1 MNTLLLSRRRGMS
14 RLVAGMIGACTLS
27 LLLDCTAPAR
37 ADTPALDPELQ
48 ALAAQGKLTVRA
60 LRAWGLLPD
69 AHQGLVMALHARS
82 LDLLAADQAQVERWI
97 EDADRGRLSLSPDQL
112 GHLKDLQALMGRITT
127 LSIEASGADSAL
139 AGALDIEQTWT
150 LEDWESLDK
159 APALMPGGAFG
170 ALLFA
175 QDPME
180 AAILARLERPEGF
193 DPPLRLDARATRELL
208 FPPEKDIPD
217 AAAAAAPTPPPGVP
231 TLPEG
236 LIRAEL
242 AQGVN
247 TLGDTYWA
255 GQVIFAM
262 QGMRMLYGVLS
273 EADEAAFSRLWAPL
287 FEHPSET
294 VLAWLQ
300 ALNPLLMEFL
310 AAQQEMAALLE
321 VLDEADFAV
330 ELAMAYG
337 EDEDIDAAMNRVGL
351 LSARIGEVKQHM
363 EQVVA
368 AIDALGSPPDVRQEQ
383 ERARARTRQAVELVK
398 SLAPPTEV
406 HHVPR
411 PGWSA
416 ETACGFAGGCPR
428 HEDFG
433 ELSKV
438 FHYAFEH
445 RLLRW
450 DGSISRD
457 QITAPLMLVFV
468 IHDSVPAETIVQGRW
483 AGWQWI
489 DEWMIPH
496 FISPDAGDWVRT
508 DRMQGRYDDAMT
520 GLTQTTVDG
529 HPALRW
535 PYPWLYRIELV
546 NYLIQP
552 GGDEDPRIL
561 VIQVP
566 NWAAI
571 KNADLN
577 LDLIAR
583 HQSFELD
590 AMMRHLRIGSDE
602 EGHDRPPGFPD
613 IALEYI
619 EFRQQTLEWLAGVV
633 RNSEVVLEEER
644 RVNLRQ
650 LAERVLLENRNRM
663 EILRSGRYRW
673 TPTFLSE
680 RWAEHGYGD
689 SGRYGLRD
697 ARLGQSPE
705 SWLPTAR
712 VVLEPGAPLDLLPQ
726 PIEEVGE
733 FAPCVECRVLMPEA
747 IPGHPLNEQYE
758 HRTVRELV
766 AAGRLRLMPT
776 DHGLPVG
783 NLFGVGDLD
792 VARIDIPAVPE
803 GSPAPADDDPLQAR
817 VRFHE
822 NNIGWLQGDI
832 QRLEQALRGSGNE
845 DERRFLGHQLTI
857 KRADLQGE
865 RDAITTLRTGNFVRT
880 PTAWDQLVKE
890 QMLAQ
895 GREMAARVERS
906 RRNLD
911 RIEHMMDTLPPEE
924 RRDLRDWVDRQ
935 LRDAGM
941 DLERQAQVGQLVARN
956 LQARAEQQRAAAQ
969 EDEAWAQLAVDILE
983 NYQQAAT
990 YAMYATPFVSGGG
1003 VLSVAYGITSG
1014 GIAGYAEQ
1022 GDVHGAIRGAALTSL
1037 RYWSPKA
1044 DYALTAYEGY
1054 QAGGVEGAAR
1064 RVASTYVQ
1072 RKVVQTATQAAL
1084 NVQGQIQAS
1093 HRQARRE
1100 AWREAQRKVNF
1111 REERAAGR
1119 ALAEQHQAQF
1129 AQVRRLERS
1138 MRQQGYIEVDGV
1150 RYSGDLMWRTR
1161 TWTDT
1166 NRALMDTTA
1175 AIKHSP
1181 HAKFWMKRGADPLA
1195 QRDYNFTDR
1204 LHTRQVVRDLRADL
1218 QAQGIAPDAL
1228 QFRPIRNAGN
1238 SSPGMDLDLA
1248 MRFTGDASHLRRI
1261 DPATGQAQQLS
1272 LAEANAFVQGR
1283 FNRVYARNAG
1293 GRSADGSWQMVTSS
1307 AHPEAY
1313 QDTAWLHVRDIVR
1326 SGADPNSVI
1335 NPRHAAQAGGVT
1347 VHKAHEMRRFIGMGT
1362 DNQNFEIYRGT
1373 AKDIDSKVIP
1383 LLQSRVERAPT
1394 PSQRQEARGTLD
1406 FYRHLSRA
1414 MNLAVNDPISAD
1426 KSVRQLTGMDTLG
1439 AVELVGGAIE
1449 ALGQGR

>member
-208 FPPEKDIPD
+208 FPPEKDITD
-217 AAAAAAPTPPPGVP
+217 AAAAPTPPPGVP

-520 GLTQTTVDG
+520 GLMQTTVDG
-529 HPALRW
+529 RPALRW
-535 PYPWLYRIELV
+535 PYPWLFGIELV

-590 AMMRHLRIGSDE
+590 AMMRHLRIDSDE

-726 PIEEVGE
+726 PIEEVGG

-803 GSPAPADDDPLQAR
+803 GSPAPAEDDPLQAR

-832 QRLEQALRGSGNE
+832 QRLEQAMRGSGNE
-845 DERRFLGHQLTI
+845 DERRFLAHQLTI

-1150 RYSGDLMWRTR
+1150 RYGGDLMWRTR

-1181 HAKFWMKRGADPLA
+1181 HAKLWMKRGADPLA

-1261 DPATGQAQQLS
+1261 DPTTGQAQQLS

-1383 LLQSRVERAPT
+1383 LLQSRVRQAPDAG
-1394 PSQRQEARGTLD
+1394 QRQAAQESLD
-1406 FYRHLSRA
+1406 FYRGLSRA
-1414 MNLAVNDPISAD
+1414 MNRAVMDPIAAD
-1426 KSVRQLTGMDTLG
+1426 KEVRQMTGMDTLG
-1439 AVELVGGAIE
+1439 AVELVGGAIQ
-1449 ALGQGR
+1449 ALGQGLRH